1 MKKVL
6 WIYSINVQDGGPPF
20 GYGHNTSGKGVKR
33 FKEKL
38 KEELPSDIDLQFI
51 SYDTTSNVLPSADLI
66 IFNDLDSRYIPEKIK
81 EKGLCIPYQ
90 NIYTGNVED
99 VTHLILNSLTE
110 TKN

>member
-1 MKKVL
+1 
-6 WIYSINVQDGGPPF
+6 
-20 GYGHNTSGKGVKR
+20 
-33 FKEKL
+33 
-38 KEELPSDIDLQFI
+38 
-51 SYDTTSNVLPSADLI
+51 VLPSADLI
-66 IFNDLDSRYIPEKIK
+66 IFNDWDSRYIPEKIK